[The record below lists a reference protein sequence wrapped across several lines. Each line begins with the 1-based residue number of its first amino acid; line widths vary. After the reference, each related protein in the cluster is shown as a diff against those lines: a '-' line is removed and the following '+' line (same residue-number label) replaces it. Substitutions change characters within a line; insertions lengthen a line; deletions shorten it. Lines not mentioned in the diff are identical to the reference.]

1 MKTTDWFNIKL
12 GLVLLFL
19 CSAFD
24 CGAKITLPKLLADG
38 MVLQRECPVKIWGKS
53 DVGEKVELK
62 FRGKTFRTVAD
73 EKGCWMI
80 ELPAWKAGGPYDM
93 QINEVTLHNILIGDV
108 FLCSG
113 QSNMELPVSR
123 IMDKF
128 AEEVNSYEN
137 PMIHYIKVPY
147 CYDFKMPQTDTKQAA
162 WVPLTK
168 DNVMNYSALCYFF
181 AKLLYQQTGVPVG
194 IVNSS
199 WGGTPV
205 EAWISESG
213 LKDFPSYLNQ
223 KAMYE
228 CDDLVTEIKQSER
241 MHQQEW
247 QKELYKSDKGLH
259 TETPWYA
266 ASFDD
271 QSWKTVDMFS
281 SSWATNGW
289 RPINGSHWFRQ
300 QINIPESWNNKEAIL
315 RLGCIVDADSVYVN
329 GCLVGTTSNQY
340 PPRIYKVPAGV
351 LKTGQNQITVRLIS
365 NGGYPSFVKEKPYK
379 LICGKDEIVLSPS
392 WKYHVG
398 AEMPST
404 PASTNFHYVPVGLYN
419 GMIAPLENYMFKGV
433 VWYQGES
440 NVGKWQEYSSL
451 LTALMKDWR
460 KLFQNDKLPFY
471 IVELADFLAPDDP
484 GRASWAALRAEQA
497 KAAQSVDHAT
507 LIKNSDTGEWN
518 DIHPLDKKT
527 AGTRLVEAVLS
538 AE

>member
-24 CGAKITLPKLLADG
+24 CGAKITLPQLLADG

-80 ELPAWKAGGPYDM
+80 ELPALKAGGPYDM

-228 CDDLVTEIKQSER
+228 CDDLVTE
-241 MHQQEW
+241 
-247 QKELYKSDKGLH
+247 
-259 TETPWYA
+259 
-266 ASFDD
+266 
-271 QSWKTVDMFS
+271 V
-281 SSWATNGW
+281 
-289 RPINGSHWFRQ
+289 RP
-300 QINIPESWNNKEAIL
+300 
-315 RLGCIVDADSVYVN
+315 
-329 GCLVGTTSNQY
+329 
-340 PPRIYKVPAGV
+340 
-351 LKTGQNQITVRLIS
+351 
-365 NGGYPSFVKEKPYK
+365 
-379 LICGKDEIVLSPS
+379 
-392 WKYHVG
+392 
-398 AEMPST
+398 
-404 PASTNFHYVPVGLYN
+404 
-419 GMIAPLENYMFKGV
+419 
-433 VWYQGES
+433 
-440 NVGKWQEYSSL
+440 
-451 LTALMKDWR
+451 
-460 KLFQNDKLPFY
+460 
-471 IVELADFLAPDDP
+471 
-484 GRASWAALRAEQA
+484 
-497 KAAQSVDHAT
+497 
-507 LIKNSDTGEWN
+507 
-518 DIHPLDKKT
+518 
-527 AGTRLVEAVLS
+527 
-538 AE
+538 